1 MGSEVKDFKVLNT
14 LREGCRGFAE
24 ADSSAK
30 TTWPFVKGFWPEEFR
45 SLSG

>member
-30 TTWPFVKGFWPEEFR
+30 TTWPFVKGLGPEEFR